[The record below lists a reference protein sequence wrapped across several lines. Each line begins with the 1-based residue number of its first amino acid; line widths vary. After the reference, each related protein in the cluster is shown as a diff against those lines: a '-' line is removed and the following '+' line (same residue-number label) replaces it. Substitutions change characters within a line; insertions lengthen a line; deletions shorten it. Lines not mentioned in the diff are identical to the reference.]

1 MKNEKEK
8 KNNKCNN
15 NKTFKEVRYWKRI
28 KFVSKYFGCMA
39 NSSAVEGDWLHSSRV
54 TLGWSR
60 DNRTLF

>member
-15 NKTFKEVRYWKRI
+15 NKRLKKLYWKRI

-60 DNRTLF
+60 DNRTLL